1 MLAKAYNKMTET
13 VQLCLVLQAIEW
25 ESVVLVGFFHG
36 KDGVDSAGFVLSAP
50 RLCEDRLLCWEF
62 HIETRFNNGSTPL
75 HVVLTPK
82 CEGVGCRT
90 PGHKRSIKRSIGR
103 C

>member
-36 KDGVDSAGFVLSAP
+36 KDGEEGVLS
-50 RLCEDRLLCWEF
+50 
-62 HIETRFNNGSTPL
+62 G
-75 HVVLTPK
+75 VLDGADCPQ
-82 CEGVGCRT
+82 
-90 PGHKRSIKRSIGR
+90 
-103 C
+103 

>member
-36 KDGVDSAGFVLSAP
+36 KDG
-50 RLCEDRLLCWEF
+50 EE
-62 HIETRFNNGSTPL
+62 
-75 HVVLTPK
+75 
-82 CEGVGCRT
+82 
-90 PGHKRSIKRSIGR
+90 
-103 C
+103 